1 MSRPSRSVVLKLNP
15 QLLAQQEQAMANSIS
30 LSVASSPIPPSSP
43 LAPPT
48 PPPGISTD
56 IGTGTKR
63 RKVGG
68 AAGGG
73 GKRRKRP
80 DTPSSPFITPS
91 DPPTRPLSAM
101 GGSPVP
107 LDSAISS
114 IPGTN
119 GASTPTASL
128 AQVLTHHA
136 PHGKLGPKAN
146 QGSINAQLRALD
158 RSGKPCRR
166 WTKMP
171 LELQSFTGWEWKV
184 PAWFGGSREDQVG
197 NMNNVNN
204 QDDRKLETSS
214 TGTSA
219 NKDSDNAALPSA
231 PVAPPAAPP
240 LTITIPSLNTVSGQ
254 LKDSAKGDELSKK
267 GPRRFPAILLRQS
280 LDEFEA

>member
-1 MSRPSRSVVLKLNP
+1 MSRQSRSVVLKLNP
-15 QLLAQQEQAMANSIS
+15 QLLAQQEQAMNSTS

-48 PPPGISTD
+48 PPPGILSD
-56 IGTGTKR
+56 IGTGAKR
-63 RKVGG
+63 RKLGG
-68 AAGGG
+68 TAGG

-101 GGSPVP
+101 GGSPAP
-107 LDSAISS
+107 LDSGISS
-114 IPGTN
+114 MPGTN
-119 GASTPTASL
+119 GASTPTASS
-128 AQVLTHHA
+128 AQVLSHHA

-158 RSGKPCRR
+158 RSGRPCRR
-166 WTKMP
+166 WTKIP

-184 PAWFGGSREDQVG
+184 SAWCGGPREAQVG
-197 NMNNVNN
+197 NMNSEVD

-214 TGTSA
+214 TAASA
-219 NKDSDNAALPSA
+219 NKDGNKAA
-231 PVAPPAAPP
+231 APPAPPAPPP
-240 LTITIPSLNTVSGQ
+240 LTITIPSLSTVSGQ
-254 LKDSAKGDELSKK
+254 SKDSAKGDESSKK
-267 GPRRFPAILLRQS
+267 GSRRFPAILLRQS